1 MCTAYWLKSVASVA
15 DDNGLLNASRSPR
28 IAALVVGET
37 NDDDLLRDGRTASW
51 LIMFDADALR
61 KDTRAAFVEDDDL
74 LEDTRSD
81 LCSGVLCRNGL
92 GFGLS

>member
-1 MCTAYWLKSVASVA
+1 MASVA
-15 DDNGLLNASRSPR
+15 DDNGLLNAFCSPR

-51 LIMFDADALR
+51 LIMVDADALR

-74 LEDTRSD
+74 LEDTRSG
-81 LCSGVLCRNGL
+81 LWSGVLCRNGL